1 MLTVKA
7 EEMTQS
13 VKRFLHKHKDLSLIS
28 RTHIQKC
35 VQGMV
40 HTLVM
45 LVSVR
50 KVETT
55 LGIGSQPESV

>member
-1 MLTVKA
+1 MS
-7 EEMTQS
+7 QS
-13 VKRFLHKHKDLSLIS
+13 VKRFLHKHEDLSLIS

-40 HTLVM
+40 YTLVM
-45 LVSVR
+45 LVSAR